1 MEIRPFEA
9 LGTLSFGDSRSTVR
23 EKLGKEY
30 SSFSKKTGDVPTDA
44 YDSLG
49 LHLYYDQDER
59 LEFVEAFEPAVI
71 TMNGITF
78 LGRQVADVVHELG
91 VKGFESVNADVGFD
105 VPAAGI
111 AITSLSGIIEGV
123 AVHRKG
129 YFDD

>member
-9 LGTLSFGDSRSTVR
+9 IGALSFGDLRSIVR

-30 SSFSKKTGDVPTDA
+30 SSFSKTTGDDLTDA

-49 LHLYYDQDER
+49 LHLYYDQDGR
-59 LEFVEAFEPAVI
+59 LEFVEAFAPAVI

-91 VKGFESVNADVGFD
+91 MKGLDYVDADVGIDF
-105 VPAAGI
+105 PAVGI
-111 AITSLSGIIEGV
+111 AITSPNGIIDGV
-123 AVHRKG
+123 AVQRKG